1 MPLCA
6 PFPPPRVVILAGCD
20 STLRYYVFATC
31 EDPDNRKGEGGLF
44 AREHSE
50 ADSFWC
56 FCNLMADLRDNFC
69 VSLDHTTTG
78 VGGTLL
84 RLEDLLR
91 SHDAPLHQHLVE
103 DLGLVPQMFAL
114 RWITV
119 LFSQEFHLP
128 DVLTLW
134 DAILCQKDRLDFSLH
149 VCLAMLDMIRPSL
162 IDAGAV
168 CVCVTCLLLP
178 FSQTL
183 YCMTAQLFPAFYRAP
198 TLCYPLSLRFFSRDA
213 YPSELSYIRR
223 RQNGVCGQAPAGDC
237 SGAYAGGRWR
247 RCCRCAEKEGV
258 GGRWRE
264 TVMRRMVGWQSAGDR
279 EGMRAPN
286 DK

>member
-1 MPLCA
+1 M
-6 PFPPPRVVILAGCD
+6 
-20 STLRYYVFATC
+20 FATC

-44 AREHSE
+44 ARDHSE

-69 VSLDHTTTG
+69 MSLDHTTTG

-91 SHDAPLHQHLVE
+91 AHDAALHQHLVE

-162 IDAGAV
+162 IDAGAL
-168 CVCVTCLLLP
+168 CVLVTCLVAFQPNPLLHDSAIVP
-178 FSQTL
+178 RVVSNTNPVPSPSPQISQPPCASFKITPCPTWSKWRTL
-183 YCMTAQLFPAFYRAP
+183 P
-198 TLCYPLSLRFFSRDA
+198 
-213 YPSELSYIRR
+213 
-223 RQNGVCGQAPAGDC
+223 
-237 SGAYAGGRWR
+237 GA
-247 RCCRCAEKEGV
+247 CK
-258 GGRWRE
+258 
-264 TVMRRMVGWQSAGDR
+264 
-279 EGMRAPN
+279 
-286 DK
+286 